1 MKSISFTTAVVCFSL
16 TSFSQVL
23 PEGQVR
29 EKEQAVL
36 NSKKPGI
43 KQVGQLL
50 ELSSHYLFKDGEA
63 ETDLSRSLAYSRQAK
78 DLSRTLNYQKGF
90 SEASILWGTAAME
103 GGDLSSAAAVLQT
116 TKADIRSRLS
126 LIYSRYHRYG
136 GANPVNNDSAMY
148 YATEAR
154 ETALAINNTFLEVEA
169 LKELYALH
177 VLRHEYSRAES
188 MLLRMTMIGNPKEVN
203 MHETFGSLAD
213 IQVSRGNFDKALF
226 YSIEALKQLDQAG
239 DPHKMKGR
247 YYLNLG
253 NVYRNI
259 GQFEKSVQYF
269 DLAYNYFKTEKP
281 DNWQRMWLRERSA
294 NALLKMGKNEQA
306 MALIRRTQ
314 VEDPPTGNEQ
324 ASFIHVALGN
334 CYKALG
340 DLAESEKHY
349 LRAIELQQ
357 KAKVF
362 DGGMYRTAGQFYVE
376 TGQYEKGRTFLEQ
389 ALARGAASMGA
400 APKAHLYF
408 LLFRI
413 DSAAGKYLSAI
424 NYLMQNKALDD
435 SIIQVSKVRLV
446 EEYQVK
452 YETEKKE
459 QDLKLKE
466 QSIQLLTSQSEI
478 RQRDLN
484 QVRLELLLKTQA
496 NDQEAA
502 LAKAEAEKKD
512 KDILFKEQNI
522 AHLKSEALL
531 KQASLVSANK
541 AKNLTLAGTTLS
553 IIIILLLYNQFR
565 INQRKNKLISQKNLS
580 LEKLITEREWLLKEV
595 HHRVKNNLQT
605 IMSLLETHSSYLK
618 DDALLAIQNSKHRVY
633 AMSLIHQKL
642 YRVEHSTSID
652 LAVYLPELIQYL
664 GDSYDLNN
672 RVRFKQHIESIQL
685 DISQAIPVGL
695 IFNEAIS
702 NSLKYAFRENQKG
715 EINIET
721 VRTPDKTIRVTISDN
736 GIGLP
741 PDWNKRTEDSL
752 GMKLM
757 KGLSEDIQASFNI
770 STGNGTTIQM
780 EFKVLS
786 LRNNRLPE

>member
-1 MKSISFTTAVVCFSL
+1 MKSTLLTAAAICLSGISFC
-16 TSFSQVL
+16 QIL
-23 PEGQVR
+23 PEAQIR
-29 EKEQAVL
+29 EKEQAIL

-43 KQVGQLL
+43 RQVNQLL
-50 ELSSHYLFKDGEA
+50 ELSSHYLFKEGE
-63 ETDLSRSLAYSRQAK
+63 ERNDLSRSLDYSRRAR
-78 DLSRTLNYQKGF
+78 DLSRTLNYQRGN
-90 SEASILWGTAAME
+90 SEAAILSGTATIE
-103 GGDLSSAAAVLQT
+103 GGDLSSAAAILQS
-116 TKADIRSRLS
+116 TKAEVRSRLS

-136 GANPVNNDSAMY
+136 GANPINNDSAMH

-154 ETALAINNTFLEVEA
+154 EIAIIINNTSLEVEA
-169 LKELYALH
+169 LKELYALY
-177 VLRHEYSRAES
+177 VLRHEYSKAES
-188 MLLRMTMIGNPKEVN
+188 ILLRMTMIGKPNEVN

-213 IQVSRGNFDKALF
+213 MQVSRGNFDKALF
-226 YSIEALKQLDQAG
+226 YSMEALKQLDQAG
-239 DPHKMKGR
+239 DPYKLKGR
-247 YYLNLG
+247 YYLNLA

-281 DNWQRMWLRERSA
+281 DNWQRMWLRERSS
-294 NALLKMGKNEQA
+294 NALLKMGRNEQA
-306 MALIRRTQ
+306 LALIRRTQ
-314 VEDPPTGNEQ
+314 AEDPPTGNEQ
-324 ASFIHVALGN
+324 ASFIYLALGN

-340 DLAESEKHY
+340 ELAESEKNY

-357 KAKVF
+357 LAKVF
-362 DGGMYRTAGQFYVE
+362 DGGLYRTTGQFYVE
-376 TGQYEKGRTFLEQ
+376 TGQYEKARTFLEQ
-389 ALARGAASMGA
+389 VLARAGTSLGA

-408 LLFRI
+408 LLFRV

-424 NYLMQNKALDD
+424 NYLIRNKALDD

-484 QVRLELLLKTQA
+484 HIQLELLLKTQA
-496 NDQEAA
+496 NEQGTA

-512 KDILFKEQNI
+512 KDIAFKEQNI
-522 AHLKSEALL
+522 THLKNEALL

-541 AKNLTLAGTTLS
+541 AKNLTLAGIFLS

-565 INQRKNKLISQKNLS
+565 INQRKNTLISQKNIS

-618 DDALLAIQNSKHRVY
+618 DDALLAIQTSKHRVY

-642 YRVEHSTSID
+642 YRVENSTSIN
-652 LAVYLPELIQYL
+652 LAVYLPELIHYL
-664 GDSYDLNN
+664 GDSYDLKN
-672 RVRFKQHIESIQL
+672 RVSFRQHIESIQL

-702 NSLKYAFRENQKG
+702 NSLKYAFPDNRKG

-721 VRTPDKTIRVTISDN
+721 IRIPGNTIRVTISDN

-741 PDWNKRTEDSL
+741 ADWSKRTRF
-752 GMKLM
+752 
-757 KGLSEDIQASFNI
+757 A
-770 STGNGTTIQM
+770 GNETYERIERRHPG
-780 EFKVLS
+780 EFQHFY
-786 LRNNRLPE
+786 E